1 MNTLSYNGYTAK
13 IEFDPNDNIMFGN
26 IVGIRDTVGFHG
38 DTVAEIKDAFRDA
51 VDFYLESCKKSGRVP
66 NKPFSGKFVIRVESL
81 LHGEIVAAA
90 AIAGKIVNKW
100 VADTLAAVV
109 HAYS

>member
-1 MNTLSYNGYTAK
+1 MALGSVLIEGDGSRVSFTLNNEK
-13 IEFDPNDNIMFGN
+13 VD
-26 IVGIRDTVGFHG
+26 FHRPHPG
-38 DTVAEIKDAFRDA
+38 KDAFRDA
-51 VDFYLESCKKSGRVP
+51 VDFNLESCKKSGRVP

-90 AIAGKIVNKW
+90 ASAGKSVNKW